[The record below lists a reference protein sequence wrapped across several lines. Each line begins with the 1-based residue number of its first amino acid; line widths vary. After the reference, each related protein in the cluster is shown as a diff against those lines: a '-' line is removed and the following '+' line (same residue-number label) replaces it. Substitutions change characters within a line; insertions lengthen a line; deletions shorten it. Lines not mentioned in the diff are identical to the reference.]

1 MKQIYLLLC
10 LLLVMTVMFTSC
22 SSPMTEEPE
31 AESVP
36 EINQLEVS
44 TQDQKMTVDSSDSQE
59 VSISV
64 LSSKTDDSN
73 KDDPVV
79 PVDQIE
85 LILFF
90 ADRTAVN
97 DGTSGPYRFV
107 TPVQRTVPATSGV
120 LKAALEELIKG
131 PLPEDN
137 GVDPV
142 IPKSAKLLG
151 VSIEDGIAYVNFNK
165 AFAMDQAGGTLG
177 GAITLQSIVFT
188 AAQFDIVDGVVVN
201 VEGEPWSDGHFIWD
215 TPIYADSLYM
225 GEELDN

>member
-1 MKQIYLLLC
+1 MKQIYLLC
-10 LLLVMTVMFTSC
+10 FLLITAVVFTSC

-31 AESVP
+31 AKIVP

-59 VSISV
+59 TSISV
-64 LSSKTDDSN
+64 SSSTTDDSN

-85 LILFF
+85 LMLFF
-90 ADRTAVN
+90 ADRTAVTE
-97 DGTSGPYRFV
+97 GPLGPYRFV
-107 TPVQRTVPATSGV
+107 TPVPRTVPATSSV

-131 PLPEDN
+131 PLPEDK

-142 IPKSAKLLG
+142 IPNTAKLLG
-151 VSIEDGIAYVNFNK
+151 VSIENGIAYVDFNK
-165 AFAMDQAGGTLG
+165 AFAMDQAGGTTG
-177 GAITLQSIVFT
+177 GAITMQSIVFT
-188 AAQFDIVDGVVVN
+188 AAQFDTVDGVVVN